1 MFTVHLLV
9 LCSILCAVMMCR
21 RILKRNRLR
30 ALAEKSVLARL
41 WDKVSFACHCL
52 FGLLQARPPSCLL
65 ARACMDPRDLLP
77 SLCCFSTLCLAPP
90 PPLAFPLPVALA
102 HFPLTCNLSFL
113 QVDADRVRVVASVA
127 RNNAIA
133 ADLAESE
140 RKSSRRSRGC
150 VHLCR
155 CFDVLLNPSLIAFA
169 LLRAGLMHGPPCQ
182 LGPLA
187 QGRKK

>member
-1 MFTVHLLV
+1 MFYSMCSDDVSSHSEAQPATRPRGEECAGPIVGQGKLRVSVPIWTSPGTPSFLPACTCLHGSARFAAIPLLF
-9 LCSILCAVMMCR
+9 LHPLSR
-21 RILKRNRLR
+21 
-30 ALAEKSVLARL
+30 
-41 WDKVSFACHCL
+41 
-52 FGLLQARPPSCLL
+52 
-65 ARACMDPRDLLP
+65 
-77 SLCCFSTLCLAPP
+77 P